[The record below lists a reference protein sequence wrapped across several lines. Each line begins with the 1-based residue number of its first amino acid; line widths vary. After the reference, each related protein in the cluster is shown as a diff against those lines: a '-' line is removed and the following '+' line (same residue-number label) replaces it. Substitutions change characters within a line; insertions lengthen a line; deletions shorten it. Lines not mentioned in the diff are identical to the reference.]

1 MIYLVLFAHFVAD
14 FIFQKD
20 EDAKNKS
27 KSFKHLLSHILDYDL
42 AFTVIL
48 SLGMLLL
55 GKFSLLAIVNYTLLN
70 SAIHLVVDYFTSKAS
85 AYYWS
90 KQEAHNF
97 FVVVG
102 FDQFLHAVTLVAT
115 LPLLGV

>member
-27 KSFKHLLSHILDYDL
+27 KSFMHLLNHILDYDF
-42 AFTVIL
+42 AFTIVL
-48 SLGMLLL
+48 SLGILLL
-55 GKFSLLAIVNYTLLN
+55 GKFSLMPIIYYTLLN

-85 AYYWS
+85 AHYWS

-97 FVVVG
+97 FVVIG
-102 FDQFLHAVTLVAT
+102 FDQFLHAVTLVVT
-115 LPLLGV
+115 LPLLGA